1 MRISDWSS
9 DVCSSD
15 LCNFLGLAQT
25 PDRLARNE
33 ISANLLL
40 GSTLLTRLRRDSA
53 GQRWGLYRAGAYRV
67 AAHALRN
74 EIGGNRFGHANNCRL
89 GRSIHDT
96 VRDSLD
102 AGCGRRHIEDGIT
115 HMLEHAGPD
124 RKSTSMNT

>member
-89 GRSIHDT
+89 GRPLHET
-96 VRDSLD
+96 VRHSLA
-102 AGCGRRHIEDGIT
+102 AGGGRRHIEIGSASVR
-115 HMLEHAGPD
+115 ERGGQYV
-124 RKSTSMNT
+124 